1 MKFLSQYGRF
11 KNFHAGAPFAFAP
24 TLDETQASKAMLIG
38 SVEEVADGLGEW
50 MDVLDLRHLMV
61 SPSSRG
67 SRARRSTTRST
78 SLPRRS
84 CLGSGSACRWRRRTR
99 DGTATVYDTPR
110 GGAVR

>member
-61 SPSSRG
+61 FPELPG
-67 SRARRSTTRST
+67 LTREAIDEQIYLVAEEV
-78 SLPRRS
+78 LPRV
-84 CLGSGSACRWRRRTR
+84 G
-99 DGTATVYDTPR
+99 
-110 GGAVR
+110 VRLPLASPDP